1 MTVDLTQLLTILAI
15 ITGPGG
21 LAVAFVT
28 RKRTNT
34 IATIQDA
41 ASKQVERLEAEAL
54 HWRTE
59 CVSMRAMIDE
69 LEGKVDAQDAC
80 QTTLRV
86 QVATLEREKADLTT
100 MVENLK
106 LRIEDLE
113 EENRRLKLCTNN
125 STTDTKRGM
134 V

>member
-59 CVSMRAMIDE
+59 CVSLRTMIDE

-80 QTTLRV
+80 QTTLKR
-86 QVATLEREKADLTT
+86 QVEDLEREKKSLLEE
-100 MVENLK
+100 VGK
-106 LRIEDLE
+106 LQNRVQLLE
-113 EENRRLKLCTNN
+113 EENKRLKCIA
-125 STTDTKRGM
+125 DK
-134 V
+134 VEQV